1 MSSIV
6 RSIISHGSDGIP
18 VDIECHLSNSLP
30 NIVIVGFANKTVD
43 ESKERIRGA
52 FTNAGLQIPR
62 KRISINLA
70 PADVPK
76 DSSSLD
82 LPIAVAILAT
92 AHTLPLQPQSEEAF
106 IGELGLDGTIRPV
119 RGIIGKL
126 LSGRKTGIKR
136 FFIPMGNMLQA
147 SMVPHIELVP
157 VERLQQI
164 YQHFAD
170 IEPLTVTYT
179 ETGRRIAV
187 ADSTSG
193 QASFAI
199 HDVVGQAQAKRA
211 LEIAAAGGHNILLNG
226 PPGTG
231 KSMLAKALTGLLPPL
246 GHEEMLEVTHLHS
259 LAGRDYDQ
267 LITTRPF
274 RAPHHSASHV
284 AIVGGGN
291 AARPGEVSL
300 AHRGVLFFDEMPEF
314 SRTTLEALRQPLEDR
329 TITVARAKVSTEYP
343 ANFIFVA
350 TANPCP
356 CGYFGTTSVRGARS
370 RVCDCSTATINN
382 YRRKLSGP
390 LLDRIDLCVNVE
402 HIEHDRL
409 LNGNDDNHS
418 EHTASIIRRITEARA
433 LQQRRFASQATETEC
448 QGSDTSPGNRSSAY
462 HQKLN
467 SDMDNRDIKRYS
479 RLAPEAKVIF
489 DIAAVKLDL
498 SARAYMRSLRVAR
511 TIADLA
517 DSEDIEPPHITE
529 ALRYRSQNAYNR

>member
-52 FTNAGLQIPR
+52 FTNAGLQLPR

-82 LPIAVAILAT
+82 LPIAVAILTA
-92 AHTLPLQPQSEEAF
+92 AHTLFIQPQSEDAF

-126 LSGRKTGIKR
+126 LSGRKSGIRR

-147 SMVPHIELVP
+147 SIVPHIELIP
-157 VERLQQI
+157 VERLHQI
-164 YQHFAD
+164 YQHFTD

-179 ETGRRIAV
+179 EAGRRVAV
-187 ADSTSG
+187 TDTSNS
-193 QASFAI
+193 QAGFAI
-199 HDVVGQAQAKRA
+199 HDVIGQAQAKRA

-231 KSMLAKALTGLLPPL
+231 KSMLAKALAGLLPPL

-259 LAGRDYDQ
+259 LASRDYDR
-267 LITTRPF
+267 LVTTRPF

-284 AIVGGGN
+284 AVVGGGN
-291 AARPGEVSL
+291 AVRPGEVSL

-314 SRTTLEALRQPLEDR
+314 SRTTIEALRQPLEDR
-329 TITVARAKVSTEYP
+329 TITVARAKVSAEYP

-356 CGYFGTTSVRGARS
+356 CGYYGTIPVKGSRS
-370 RVCDCSTATINN
+370 RACDCSIATINN

-402 HIEHDRL
+402 HIEHAKL
-409 LNGNDDNHS
+409 LNGNENNHS
-418 EHTASIIRRITEARA
+418 DDTASIKQRVTEART
-433 LQQRRFASQATETEC
+433 LQHRRFTSETDDS
-448 QGSDTSPGNRSSAY
+448 GSK
-462 HQKLN
+462 KLN
-467 SDMDNRDIKRYS
+467 SDMSNRDLKRYS
-479 RLAPEAKVIF
+479 HLTPEAKAIL

-498 SARAYMRSLRVAR
+498 SARAYMRSLKVAR

-517 DSEDIEPPHITE
+517 GSEDVEPLHITE
-529 ALRYRSQNAYNR
+529 ALQYRSQNSYIR